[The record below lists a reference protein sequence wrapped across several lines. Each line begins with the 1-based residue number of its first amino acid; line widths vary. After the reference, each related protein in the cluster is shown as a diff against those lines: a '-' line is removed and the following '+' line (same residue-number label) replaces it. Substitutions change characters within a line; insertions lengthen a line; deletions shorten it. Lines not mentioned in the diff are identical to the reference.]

1 MSRKRAGAYLS
12 VLAALKERNYNAKS
26 ETNRKRMGGGEGG
39 KWGRVW
45 RGGEVVVG
53 GRRKEVER
61 RRGGREREQRGD
73 GHAANEALQ
82 TLHRNLIS

>member
-45 RGGEVVVG
+45 RGGEVVG
-53 GRRKEVER
+53 GGEER
-61 RRGGREREQRGD
+61 RLKGGEEAERGSREETD
-73 GHAANEALQ
+73 TLQ
-82 TLHRNLIS
+82 MRRSKLSTET